1 MPSAQNLQQLGYS
14 ENEAKKLADSFKQNE
29 VTRQMLKD
37 DTVLAGFGNNGGEEF
52 LSFMMTSESLVV
64 SGGQDW
70 EAWYAKMY
78 NLLSS
83 IQNNDGSWSGHHC
96 ITSPVFCTAA
106 VVLAMLAEQDR
117 ALLIE
122 QQSSTSANG

>member
-1 MPSAQNLQQLGYS
+1 MAAVDIRSCRESDLLHLGFP
-14 ENEAKKLADSFKQNE
+14 AKTANQS
-29 VTRQMLKD
+29 D
-37 DTVLAGFGNNGGEEF
+37 DVLRGFGNNGGEEF

-64 SGGQDW
+64 AGGEDW

-106 VVLAMLAEQDR
+106 VVMAMLADRDR
-117 ALLIE
+117 AMLMDE
-122 QQSSTSANG
+122 SSAQSSNG